1 MEEITYYQHFTDTCP
16 VKTTMENIVR
26 LIRDDETVAA
36 KTAAHRADPEAGHK
50 RTCPLFAV
58 AGIMEGG
65 KAESNIVAMTGLA
78 MVDVD
83 HVSSQE
89 GGGSQPL
96 ETLFG
101 RLCGDPHTLLCYRT
115 ISGDGI
121 RVVFRYELDDGYDL
135 EQQKQYHPKAFL
147 YGNEYYRRTY
157 GVAYDEKCKNVG
169 RLSGLSHDPDVYY
182 EPGAQPFTKE
192 EIRAAAERLVRRR
205 KEQRKREREL
215 RRIADCYEKEIRPKV
230 EADGAVYAAGSH
242 NDYVMRV
249 GYLLNQYGFDKEVAK
264 EWANA
269 VFREYDNVLG
279 VIDSCYQKV
288 EEHGILRVNNRKSHS
303 LRTPHFS
310 DSQPWVSVEDIK
322 AFLTEHIQLRH
333 NVIRG
338 RVEYKQLQTPSDSP
352 EGEEGEWEPITD
364 RVVNSLWV
372 VPARLQASSP
382 RVEG

>member
-1 MEEITYYQHFTDTCP
+1 
-16 VKTTMENIVR
+16 
-26 LIRDDETVAA
+26 
-36 KTAAHRADPEAGHK
+36 
-50 RTCPLFAV
+50 
-58 AGIMEGG
+58 
-65 KAESNIVAMTGLA
+65 MTGLA

-135 EQQKQYHPKAFL
+135 EQQKQYHPRAFL

-230 EADGAVYAAGSH
+230 EADGAVYAAGKH

-303 LRTPHFS
+303 LRSPHFS

-338 RVEYKQLQTPSDSP
+338 RVECKQLQTPSDSP
-352 EGEEGEWEPITD
+352 EGRKGSGNLSPIGSST
-364 RVVNSLWV
+364 RCGS
-372 VPARLQASSP
+372 RCRRIRRSMCRICSASSRATSYHP
-382 RVEG
+382 TIPLRRIWRGWRPSRPPPTPPVQGRGRRGA